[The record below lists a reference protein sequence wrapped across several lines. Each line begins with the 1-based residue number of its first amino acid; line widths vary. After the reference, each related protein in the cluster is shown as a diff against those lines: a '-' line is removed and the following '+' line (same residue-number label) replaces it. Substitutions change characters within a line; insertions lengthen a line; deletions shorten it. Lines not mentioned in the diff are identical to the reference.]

1 MSRQGVLVT
10 GAYGSGKS
18 SVIDEI
24 AELLEGAGLSYGAI
38 DLDWLMWFDADL
50 DDAAH
55 EQVFLRNLAA
65 VVGNYLDAGV
75 ERFLMAGA
83 IRDEA
88 ALTALRRAVPVP
100 LRVVRLEVPLPEIEA
115 RLGPAV
121 TAGRQDDLRVARE
134 WIAASTGVGIE
145 DVTIANNRP
154 IRQTAL
160 EIIEWLDWP
169 PAADR

>member
-1 MSRQGVLVT
+1 MNLQGVLVT
-10 GAYGSGKS
+10 GAFGSGKS
-18 SVIDEI
+18 SVVEEI

-50 DDAAH
+50 EDAAH

-83 IRDEA
+83 IRDQA
-88 ALTALRRAVPVP
+88 RLTALRRAVPVP

-121 TAGRQDDLRVARE
+121 TAGRQNDLRATRE
-134 WIAASTGVGIE
+134 WIAYSMGVGIE
-145 DVTIANNRP
+145 DLAVANDRP
-154 IRQTAL
+154 IRQTAI
-160 EIIEWLDWP
+160 EIIDWLAWP
-169 PAADR
+169 LTADP